1 MRSSTLGLL
10 RALPCCPLLPN
21 SLYLPSLTFI
31 HRLPREQEVFKL
43 RAEVARLKEQRRH
56 SMEDDEEALP
66 AIRDQLLM
74 LQEIVCLWELHA
86 CRFARTR
93 W

>member
-1 MRSSTLGLL
+1 MRSSTLEP
-10 RALPCCPLLPN
+10 RIPLLSSPSN
-21 SLYLPSLTFI
+21 SLYLLSLTFI
-31 HRLPREQEVFKL
+31 HRLPHEQEVFKL

-56 SMEDDEEALP
+56 SMDDEEALP